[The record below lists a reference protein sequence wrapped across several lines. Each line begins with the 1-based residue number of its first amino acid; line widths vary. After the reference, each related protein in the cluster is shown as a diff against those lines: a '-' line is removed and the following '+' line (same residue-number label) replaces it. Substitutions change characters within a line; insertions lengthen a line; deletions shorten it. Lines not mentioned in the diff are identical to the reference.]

1 MKIAV
6 RTDDQNYVIGFA
18 EVYSS
23 EQIKFSDWQELEA
36 DPNFNSENFQ
46 EWKVAN
52 GHLVKISSGL
62 TPLQELQQANVNLQ
76 LQLNESLATTKQLQ
90 QASINQT
97 LTQNALN
104 QQLATINQK
113 LEAAQSTTTTK
124 EDK

>member
-6 RTDDQNYVIGFA
+6 QINDKDAVIGFA
-18 EVYSS
+18 SVYSE
-23 EQIKFSDWQELEA
+23 EQLQISGWQEVEA
-36 DPNFNSENFQ
+36 DPNFNSGNVR

-97 LTQNALN
+97 LTQDALN
-104 QQLATINQK
+104 QQLAAINQK
-113 LEAAQSTTTTK
+113 LDAAQSTTTK

>member
-6 RTDDQNYVIGFA
+6 KTDDKDAVIGFA
-18 EVYSS
+18 SVYSE
-23 EQIKFSDWQELEA
+23 EQLQVSGWQELEA

-62 TPLQELQQANVNLQ
+62 TPLQELQRANVNLQ

-97 LTQNALN
+97 LTQDALN
-104 QQLATINQK
+104 QQLAAINQK
-113 LEAAQSTTTTK
+113 LDAAQSTTTK
-124 EDK
+124 EEK

>member
-6 RTDDQNYVIGFA
+6 QTDDKDAVIGFA
-18 EVYSS
+18 STYSA
-23 EQIKFSDWQELEA
+23 EQLQVSGWQELEA
-36 DPNFNSENFQ
+36 DPNFNSENFR

-52 GHLVKISSGL
+52 GHLVKIASGL
-62 TPLQELQQANVNLQ
+62 TPLQELQRANVNLQ

-97 LTQNALN
+97 LTQDALN
-104 QQLATINQK
+104 QQLAAINQK
-113 LEAAQSTTTTK
+113 LDAAQSTTTK

>member
-6 RTDDQNYVIGFA
+6 QTDDKDAVIGFA
-18 EVYSS
+18 RVYSK
-23 EQIKFSDWQELEA
+23 EQLQVSGWQEVEA

-46 EWKVAN
+46 EWKVDN
-52 GHLVKISSGL
+52 GHLVKIASGL
-62 TPLQELQQANVNLQ
+62 TPLQELQKANVNLQ

-97 LTQNALN
+97 LTQDALN
-104 QQLATINQK
+104 QQLAAINQK
-113 LEAAQSTTTTK
+113 LEAAQSTTTK

>member
-6 RTDDQNYVIGFA
+6 RTDEQNYVIGFA

-46 EWKVAN
+46 EWKVDN

-62 TPLQELQQANVNLQ
+62 TPLQELQQANINLQ
-76 LQLNESLATTKQLQ
+76 LQLNDSLATTKQLQ

-97 LTQNALN
+97 LTQDALN
-104 QQLATINQK
+104 QQLAAINQK
-113 LEAAQSTTTTK
+113 LEAAQSTTTK
-124 EDK
+124 EEK

>member
-6 RTDDQNYVIGFA
+6 QINDKDAVIGFA
-18 EVYSS
+18 STYSADQL
-23 EQIKFSDWQELEA
+23 QISGWQEVEA
-36 DPNFNSENFQ
+36 DPNFNSGNVR
-46 EWKVAN
+46 EWKLVN
-52 GHLVKISSGL
+52 GNLVKIASGL

-97 LTQNALN
+97 LTQDALN
-104 QQLATINQK
+104 QQLAAINQK
-113 LEAAQSTTTTK
+113 LDAAQSTTTK

>member
-6 RTDDQNYVIGFA
+6 QTDDKDAVIGFA
-18 EVYSS
+18 RVYSK
-23 EQIKFSDWQELEA
+23 EQLQVSGWQEVEA

-46 EWKVAN
+46 EWKVDN
-52 GHLVKISSGL
+52 GHLVKIASGL
-62 TPLQELQQANVNLQ
+62 TPLQELQKANVNLQ

-97 LTQNALN
+97 LTQDALN
-104 QQLATINQK
+104 QQLAAINQK
-113 LEAAQSTTTTK
+113 LDAAQSTTTK

>member
-6 RTDDQNYVIGFA
+6 KTDDKDAVVGFA
-18 EVYSS
+18 STYSKDQLQVS
-23 EQIKFSDWQELEA
+23 GWQEVEA

-62 TPLQELQQANVNLQ
+62 TPLQELQRANVNLQ

-97 LTQNALN
+97 LTQDALN
-104 QQLATINQK
+104 QQLAAINQK
-113 LEAAQSTTTTK
+113 LDAAQSTTTK

>member
-6 RTDDQNYVIGFA
+6 QINDTGQVVGLST
-18 EVYSS
+18 VYSEKQLQVS
-23 EQIKFSDWQELEA
+23 GWQELEA
-36 DPNFNSENFQ
+36 DPNFNSENFR

-97 LTQNALN
+97 LTQDALN
-104 QQLATINQK
+104 QQLAAINQK
-113 LEAAQSTTTTK
+113 LDAAQSTTTK

>member
-23 EQIKFSDWQELEA
+23 EQIKFSDWQEVEA

-46 EWKVAN
+46 EWKVDN

-104 QQLATINQK
+104 QQLAAINQK
-113 LEAAQSTTTTK
+113 LDAAQSTTTK

>member
-6 RTDDQNYVIGFA
+6 QINDTGQVVGLST
-18 EVYSS
+18 VYS
-23 EQIKFSDWQELEA
+23 ERQLQISGWQEVEA
-36 DPNFNSENFQ
+36 DPNFNSENFR
-46 EWKVAN
+46 EWKTVG

-76 LQLNESLATTKQLQ
+76 LQLNESLNTTKQLQ

-104 QQLATINQK
+104 QQLAAINQK
-113 LEAAQSTTTTK
+113 LDNTQSTTTK
-124 EDK
+124 EEK

>member
-6 RTDDQNYVIGFA
+6 QTDEKDAVIGFA
-18 EVYSS
+18 SVYSK
-23 EQIKFSDWQELEA
+23 EQLQVSGWQEVEA
-36 DPNFNSENFQ
+36 DPNFNSENFR
-46 EWKVAN
+46 EWKVDN
-52 GHLVKISSGL
+52 GNLVKIASGL

-97 LTQNALN
+97 LTQDALN
-104 QQLATINQK
+104 QQLAAINQK
-113 LEAAQSTTTTK
+113 LDAAQSTTTK

>member
-46 EWKVAN
+46 EWKVDN

-62 TPLQELQQANVNLQ
+62 TPLQELQQANINLQ
-76 LQLNESLATTKQLQ
+76 LQLNDSLATTKQLQ

-97 LTQNALN
+97 LTQDALN
-104 QQLATINQK
+104 QQLAAINQK
-113 LEAAQSTTTTK
+113 LEAAQSTTTK
-124 EDK
+124 EEK

>member
-6 RTDDQNYVIGFA
+6 QTDDKDAVIGFA
-18 EVYSS
+18 STYSEDQLQVS
-23 EQIKFSDWQELEA
+23 GWQELEA
-36 DPNFNSENFQ
+36 DPNFNAENFQ

-52 GHLVKISSGL
+52 GHLVKIASGL

-97 LTQNALN
+97 LTQDALN
-104 QQLATINQK
+104 QQLAAINQK
-113 LEAAQSTTTTK
+113 LDAAQSTTTK

>member
-6 RTDDQNYVIGFA
+6 QINDKDAVIGFA
-18 EVYSS
+18 SVYSE
-23 EQIKFSDWQELEA
+23 EQLQISGWQEVEA
-36 DPNFNSENFQ
+36 DPNFNSGNVR

-52 GHLVKISSGL
+52 GNLVKIASGL

-97 LTQNALN
+97 LTQDALN
-104 QQLATINQK
+104 QQLAAINQK
-113 LEAAQSTTTTK
+113 LDAAQSTTTK

>member
-6 RTDDQNYVIGFA
+6 QTNENNALLGYSTVYA
-18 EVYSS
+18 E
-23 EQIKFSDWQELEA
+23 EQLQISGWQEVEA
-36 DPNFNSENFQ
+36 DPNFNSENFR

-52 GHLVKISSGL
+52 GHLVKIASGL

-76 LQLNESLATTKQLQ
+76 LQLNESLNTTKQLQ

-104 QQLATINQK
+104 QQLAAINQK
-113 LEAAQSTTTTK
+113 LDNTLSTTTK
-124 EDK
+124 EEK

>member
-6 RTDDQNYVIGFA
+6 QTNDKNAVIGFA
-18 EVYSS
+18 STYSKDQLQVS
-23 EQIKFSDWQELEA
+23 GWQELEA
-36 DPNFNSENFQ
+36 DPNFNSDNFR
-46 EWKVAN
+46 EWKVDN
-52 GHLVKISSGL
+52 GNLVKIASGL

-97 LTQNALN
+97 LTQDALN
-104 QQLATINQK
+104 QQLAAINQK
-113 LEAAQSTTTTK
+113 LDAAQSTTTK

>member
-6 RTDDQNYVIGFA
+6 QTDDKDAVIGFA
-18 EVYSS
+18 STYDEDQLQVSG
-23 EQIKFSDWQELEA
+23 WQEVEA

-46 EWKVAN
+46 EWKVDN
-52 GHLVKISSGL
+52 GHLVKIASGL

-97 LTQNALN
+97 LTQDALN
-104 QQLATINQK
+104 QQLAAINQK
-113 LEAAQSTTTTK
+113 LEAAQSTTTK

>member
-6 RTDDQNYVIGFA
+6 QTDEKDAVIGFA
-18 EVYSS
+18 SVYSE
-23 EQIKFSDWQELEA
+23 EQLQVSGWQELEA

-52 GHLVKISSGL
+52 GHLVKIASGL

-97 LTQNALN
+97 LTQDALN
-104 QQLATINQK
+104 QQLAAINQK
-113 LEAAQSTTTTK
+113 LDAAQSTTTK
-124 EDK
+124 EEK

>member
-6 RTDDQNYVIGFA
+6 QTDNKQIVKG
-18 EVYSS
+18 YSIDYPQ
-23 EQIKFSDWQELEA
+23 EQLQVSGWQEVEA

-46 EWKVAN
+46 EWKVDN
-52 GHLVKISSGL
+52 GHLVKIASGL
-62 TPLQELQQANVNLQ
+62 TPLQELQRANVNLQ

-97 LTQNALN
+97 LTQDTLN
-104 QQLATINQK
+104 QQLAAINQK
-113 LEAAQSTTTTK
+113 LDAAQSTTTK

>member
-6 RTDDQNYVIGFA
+6 KTDDKDAVIGFA
-18 EVYSS
+18 SVYSE
-23 EQIKFSDWQELEA
+23 EQLQVSGWQELEA
-36 DPNFNSENFQ
+36 DPNFNSDNFQ

-97 LTQNALN
+97 LTQDALN
-104 QQLATINQK
+104 QQLAAINQK
-113 LEAAQSTTTTK
+113 LDAAQSTTTK

>member
-6 RTDDQNYVIGFA
+6 KTDDKDAVIGFA
-18 EVYSS
+18 SVYSE
-23 EQIKFSDWQELEA
+23 EQLQVSGWQELEA
-36 DPNFNSENFQ
+36 DPNFNSENFR
-46 EWKVAN
+46 EWKVDN
-52 GHLVKISSGL
+52 GNLVKIASGL
-62 TPLQELQQANVNLQ
+62 TPLQELQRANVNLQ

-113 LEAAQSTTTTK
+113 LDAAQSTNTTK
-124 EDK
+124 EEK

>member
-6 RTDDQNYVIGFA
+6 QTDDKDAVIGFA
-18 EVYSS
+18 SVYSE
-23 EQIKFSDWQELEA
+23 EQLQVSGWQELEA
-36 DPNFNSENFQ
+36 DPNFNSENFR

-52 GHLVKISSGL
+52 GHLVKISSGM

-76 LQLNESLATTKQLQ
+76 LQLSNSLNTIKQLQ

-97 LTQNALN
+97 LTQDALN

-113 LEAAQSTTTTK
+113 LDTTQSTTTK
-124 EDK
+124 EEK

>member
-6 RTDDQNYVIGFA
+6 QTDEKDAVIGFA
-18 EVYSS
+18 SVYSE
-23 EQIKFSDWQELEA
+23 EQLQVSGWQELEA

-62 TPLQELQQANVNLQ
+62 TPLQELQRANVNLQ

-97 LTQNALN
+97 LTQDALN
-104 QQLATINQK
+104 QQLAAINQK
-113 LEAAQSTTTTK
+113 LDAAQSTTTK
-124 EDK
+124 EEK

>member
-6 RTDDQNYVIGFA
+6 QTNENNALLGYSTVYA
-18 EVYSS
+18 E
-23 EQIKFSDWQELEA
+23 EQLQISGWQEVEA
-36 DPNFNSENFQ
+36 DPNFNSENFR

-52 GHLVKISSGL
+52 GHLVKISSGM

-76 LQLNESLATTKQLQ
+76 LQLSNSLNTIKQLQ

-97 LTQNALN
+97 LTQDALN

-113 LEAAQSTTTTK
+113 LDTTQSTTTK
-124 EDK
+124 EEK

>member
-6 RTDDQNYVIGFA
+6 QTNDTGQVIGLST
-18 EVYSS
+18 VYSQDQLKIS
-23 EQIKFSDWQELEA
+23 GWQEVEA
-36 DPNFNSENFQ
+36 DPNFNSENSR
-46 EWKVAN
+46 EWKAVG

-97 LTQNALN
+97 LTQDALN

-113 LEAAQSTTTTK
+113 LDTTQSTTTK
-124 EDK
+124 EEK